1 MGLRSNFKTARLAL
15 TRRKVKNLTAILAIA
30 LGVTLMVGI
39 QITTDTLENSFT
51 TGLLITEGEVDIR
64 VTSATESYLTMAD
77 IENITSLVDDPDAG
91 IMVELKSSIR
101 GLVGSQFEP
110 TIQIGGIQLEYP
122 EMFGKFEDWQT
133 GKTIDLDDYLID
145 NTSILISS
153 SLAEDM
159 GIEIDTDFDDPN
171 NPVIFQTRFNNFTF
185 IPPNITLF
193 EEQDVN
199 LTIMGIYNSGRPGI
213 PSQFRGVLMNLES
226 LQEWITLGD
235 PTLDKNIV
243 NSYLISY
250 KSGHFNNEIDE
261 EFLQE
266 KFDAMEEV
274 INEDLYSISSTRL
287 ILFQIIEFIFT
298 ILSAMLTTLGL
309 MIVLTGI
316 LLITNVQLMSV
327 EDREFQT
334 GVLRAVGE
342 NRRGIFQS
350 ILIETLFQGI
360 LGGILGLIGGIIFGQ
375 FVALY
380 LADLFGTGQFS
391 VEPVIQ
397 NNVIVFAVLVGVF
410 IGIITGILPALRASR
425 VNIVVALRGIKIAFE
440 EKSSRNLAFIGVLLS
455 ILGIYFLLS
464 NGLIIEDYNYI
475 WLQDG
480 WNSLREWAN
489 ILLGAGLLFSGLGI
503 ILSKYIDRKKAINLT
518 AIVLWGTPT
527 FMFIVA
533 FDGWIH
539 EFNGTMEILLIGLVE
554 IMIGSVLLVGVNLSP
569 LMRFLRK
576 MLIGLKGMKGVAQV
590 SPALISSHKTRSTLT
605 FAIFAIVLTLNV
617 VVASLVATNVESTL
631 GQSESDSRGID
642 IIVTLSDPEI
652 SKNSISY
659 SEELRKLDSS
669 ITDVIGFKTHKPNT
683 QDIFQFV
690 TTKDPNSDNFSFAD
704 DLLPL
709 GIGEISS
716 DQIRGSASDSSDEDW
731 RFDFYLDDLP
741 DGVRELDSVDASDE
755 VKLDLSKQAWDLF
768 FDPTYT
774 MTAYNIS
781 FGFGS
786 FDFSDGGP
794 GGFGGG
800 DIDEDPL
807 VDENGTVIK
816 NPIVFTD
823 SFILPLGMQIWIP
836 MNRTAVTLGNM
847 TIQTANYQPFTIA
860 GSFDFQRAGGFPLSS
875 SNFGDGFSGDGD
887 FSSQLGRIYFPERF
901 SQYSDFFGNAG
912 SAVGSPRGSNQ
923 YDIFLIKT
931 SFAIDDPKNDEI
943 AQKIEEFTN
952 TLDSGYRQLVDD
964 NFIVATAESLF
975 SRISATIEIA
985 SQFTA
990 FLQIYVGFGLVIGAV
1005 GMAVISVRNVAER
1018 RREIGM
1024 MRAIGFPRYAV
1035 MLSALLELVVLGLI
1049 GLLIGVVN
1057 GLVLNIGFAHIQ
1069 GVEVII
1075 PWETLGVYLT
1085 FITAVALLAGAA
1097 PGWMA
1102 SRIPAAEALRY
1113 VG

>member
-1 MGLRSNFKTARLAL
+1 MGLRSSFKTARLAL
-15 TRRKVKNLTAILAIA
+15 TRRKVKNLSAILAIA

-64 VTSATESYLTMAD
+64 VTSATESYLTTAD
-77 IENITSLVDDPDAG
+77 MENITSLVDDPNAG
-91 IMVELKSSIR
+91 IMVELKSNIR

-110 TIQIGGIQLEYP
+110 SIQIGGIQKDYP
-122 EMFGKFEDWQT
+122 EMFGEFEDWQT
-133 GKTIDLDDYLID
+133 KEIIDLDGYLID
-145 NTSILISS
+145 NKSILISS

-159 GIEIDTDFDDPN
+159 KIDIDTDFDDLN
-171 NPVIFQTRFNNFTF
+171 APVIFQTRFNNVTF
-185 IPPNITLF
+185 IPSINTTLR
-193 EEQDVN
+193 EELDVN
-199 LTIMGIYNSGRPGI
+199 LTIKGIYDSGRPGI
-213 PSQFRGVLMNLES
+213 ASQFRGVLMNLES
-226 LQEWITLGD
+226 LQEWITLGN
-235 PTLDKNIV
+235 PILDDNIV

-261 EFLQE
+261 EFLQK
-266 KFDAMEEV
+266 KFNAMEEV
-274 INEDLYSISSTRL
+274 VNEDLYSISSTRL
-287 ILFQIIEFIFT
+287 TLFQIIEFIFT

-350 ILIETLFQGI
+350 ILMETLFQGI

-391 VEPVIQ
+391 VQPVIQ
-397 NNVIVFAVLVGVF
+397 NDVIVFAVVVGVF

-425 VNIVVALRGIKIAFE
+425 VNIVVALRGIKVAFE
-440 EKSSRNLAFIGVLLS
+440 EKSGRNLAFVGVFLS

-464 NGLIIEDYNYI
+464 NGLIIEDYDYI
-475 WLQDG
+475 WLQEG

-489 ILLGAGLLFSGLGI
+489 ILLGAGFLFSGLGI

-569 LMRFLRK
+569 LMRFLRR
-576 MLIGLKGMKGVAQV
+576 MLIGIKGMKGVAQV

-652 SKNSISY
+652 SKNGISY
-659 SEELRKLDSS
+659 SEELSKLDSS
-669 ITDVIGFKTHKPNT
+669 IIDVIGFKTHKPDT
-683 QDIFQFV
+683 QDPFQHV
-690 TTKDPNSDNFSFAD
+690 ITKDPNSVNLTLD
-704 DLLPL
+704 DYLPL

-716 DQIRGSASDSSDEDW
+716 DQIRGSASNSSDDNW

-741 DGVRELDSVDASDE
+741 DGVREFDSVDASDD

-794 GGFGGG
+794 GGFGGS
-800 DIDEDPL
+800 DIDEDPIL
-807 VDENGTVIK
+807 DENGTVVK

-823 SFILPLGMQIWIP
+823 SFILPLGLQIWVP
-836 MNRTAVTLGNM
+836 MNRSTAV
-847 TIQTANYQPFTIA
+847 NYQPFTIA

-875 SNFGDGFSGDGD
+875 NNFADGFGGDGD

-901 SQYSDFFGNAG
+901 SQYTDFFGN
-912 SAVGSPRGSNQ
+912 VGSNVGSFRESNQ
-923 YDIFLIKT
+923 YDSFLVKT
-931 SFAIDDPKNDEI
+931 SYAIDDSKNEEI

-952 TLDSGYRQLVDD
+952 TINSGYRELVDD
-964 NFIVATAESLF
+964 NIVATAETLF

-985 SQFTA
+985 SQFTS

-1024 MRAIGFPRYAV
+1024 MRAIGYPRYAV
-1035 MLSALLELVVLGLI
+1035 MMSALLELVVLGLI
-1049 GLLIGVVN
+1049 GLFIGVVN
-1057 GLVLNIGFAHIQ
+1057 GLVLNVGFAHIQ
-1069 GVEVII
+1069 GVDVII
-1075 PWETLGVYLT
+1075 PWSTLGVYLT
-1085 FITAVALLAGAA
+1085 FITVVALLAGAA
-1097 PGWMA
+1097 PGWAA